1 MMDSHCVRLGI
12 TARAQEVSVAVCT
25 PTSNLKKY
33 CRMKLQDSGKAMI
46 YNKSWTYAV
55 KAFNLKEGD
64 VCMFT
69 FIDDREVP
77 WRRRDP
83 FSWLRMQIL
92 KLEEE

>member
-1 MMDSHCVRLGI
+1 
-12 TARAQEVSVAVCT
+12 
-25 PTSNLKKY
+25 
-33 CRMKLQDSGKAMI
+33 MKLQDSGKAMI

-64 VCMFT
+64 VCVFT

-77 WRRRDP
+77 VLRRDP
-83 FSWLRMQIL
+83 FSWLRMEIL

>member
-1 MMDSHCVRLGI
+1 
-12 TARAQEVSVAVCT
+12 
-25 PTSNLKKY
+25 
-33 CRMKLQDSGKAMI
+33 MKLQDSGKAMI

-77 WRRRDP
+77 VRRRDP
-83 FSWLRMQIL
+83 FSWLRMEIL